1 MCSSIPISVSSRV
14 GSILHLIHADV
25 LHNSDHP
32 DECHRPT
39 GRDDGLEGSLKMNPD
54 EYGTK
59 FNNLVSIDYIYLPSN
74 RLTRIPSL
82 KNMGKL
88 KTLSLAQNR
97 ITRISPGDFVG
108 ATQLVSLQLSGN
120 SIVSIAEEAF
130 FVLSAFRTLPQA
142 FNPTNRD
149 GTPYVVT
156 TLSTRGH
163 WLDVGGGDIHGGRS
177 TPSVSSANLC

>member
-1 MCSSIPISVSSRV
+1 MSPPSPPRV
-14 GSILHLIHADV
+14 GSKLHLIYADV

-39 GRDDGLEGSLKMNPD
+39 GRDDGLEGALKMTPD

-59 FNNLVSIDYIYLPSN
+59 FDSLVSVDYIYLPSN

-88 KTLSLAQNR
+88 KTLSVAQNR
-97 ITRISPGDFVG
+97 ITRILPGDFVG
-108 ATQLVSLQLSGN
+108 ATQLVTLKLSGN
-120 SIVSIAEEAF
+120 NIVSIAEEAF
-130 FVLSAFRTLPQA
+130 FVLSAFRTLPRE

-156 TLSTRGH
+156 TLSTH
-163 WLDVGGGDIHGGRS
+163 
-177 TPSVSSANLC
+177 